1 MFHGLTTLINSQ
13 SVRNNLIK
21 SEFMKKSK
29 AVIGKIIGIIL
40 SILLIATLIGG
51 TPSSISA
58 NSEGAI
64 KSRNSHLMSEN
75 LELKRKY
82 SELESKLKEMEKLTE
97 KIYVEDNAL
106 YAQIL
111 GVDFDTTDFH
121 QYRNDSAMMVFNIH
135 DSVFHSVDERARYAS
150 EMLALQLEK
159 LQATSHRFKNNKNAI
174 LYYPTISPIKTDDF
188 IEVSSPYGWRMHPI
202 DKVEKF
208 HDGID
213 ISARVGS
220 EVYSTAQGT
229 VVKIMYSKYG
239 YGNRVVIKHAYGF
252 ETLYAHL
259 GVIKVRRGQWVRKN
273 QLIGTVGNTGK
284 STGPHLHY
292 EIHKNNATRD
302 PLGYFYTSITEE
314 YLAMK

>member
-1 MFHGLTTLINSQ
+1 
-13 SVRNNLIK
+13 
-21 SEFMKKSK
+21 MKKSK
-29 AVIGKIIGIIL
+29 TFIGKTMVL
-40 SILLIATLIGG
+40 ILLMTVFILIGG
-51 TPSSISA
+51 RPSSINA
-58 NSEGAI
+58 NNQGIIQSI
-64 KSRNSHLMSEN
+64 NSQMMSEN
-75 LELKRKY
+75 QELKRKY
-82 SELESKLKEMEKLTE
+82 SELEHKLREMEEIAE
-97 KIYVEDNAL
+97 KIHVEDNML

-111 GVDFDTTDFH
+111 GVDFDTTGFH
-121 QYRNDSAMMVFNIH
+121 QYRNDSAMTVFNVY
-135 DSVFHSVDERARYAS
+135 DTVFHSVNKRARYAS
-150 EMLALQLEK
+150 EMLALQLKK
-159 LQATSHRFKNNKNAI
+159 LEATSHRFKNNKNAI

-188 IEVSSPYGWRMHPI
+188 IELSSPYGWRMHPI
-202 DKVEKF
+202 DKVERF

-220 EVYSTAQGT
+220 KVYATAQGR

-239 YGNRVVIKHAYGF
+239 YGNRIVIRHAYGF

-259 GVIKVRRGQWVRKN
+259 GVIRVKSGQWVNKN

-292 EIHKNNATRD
+292 EIHKNGETRD